1 MMWENPVPDIRFH
14 IFANDNQV
22 TLAFARDLFTVVM
35 LEMGGSVNAVRII
48 TLYGYEV
55 HEHKDKYKVVVMQCD
70 YKSYLCSM

>member
-55 HEHKDKYKVVVMQCD
+55 HT
-70 YKSYLCSM
+70 